1 LTAVTIVLGPVADL
15 GLIYLISAVVLG
27 LGFIASTVD
36 LGRHPSA
43 SRAMRVF
50 GFSITYVT
58 VLFTAMAVDVFVKH
72 GL

>member
-1 LTAVTIVLGPVADL
+1 M
-15 GLIYLISAVVLG
+15 ISAVILG

-36 LGRHPSA
+36 LSRNPTA

-72 GL
+72 GI